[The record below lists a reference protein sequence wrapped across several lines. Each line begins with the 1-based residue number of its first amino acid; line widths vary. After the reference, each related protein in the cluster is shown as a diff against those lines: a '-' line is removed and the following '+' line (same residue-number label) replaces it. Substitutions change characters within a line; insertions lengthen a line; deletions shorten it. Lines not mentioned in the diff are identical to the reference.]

1 MNNYRPQQYCDI
13 QSKLIDCNLDICC
26 YECNKKLCQN
36 RCTLYDNQDYTKC
49 RHAEKNQKI
58 SLDT

>member
-49 RHAEKNQKI
+49 KHAEKK
-58 SLDT
+58 